1 MLHLPTRHIPSLV
14 WPSPWLTS
22 GLRKYN
28 KPFSLTFKAY
38 RIDERNLIVHAVSC
52 KQSKHRAPPF
62 LPLPQRLRLQT
73 SSSSQILGDLNRQ
86 TCTNSEVP
94 KSVWNPSS
102 LDSFSIFQTLGF
114 PACWVVRLDE
124 AISWN
129 PYSRDWLAEESSHIQ
144 KCCQTLIHWQCPFR
158 ILWCSRAHPTYSSC
172 LTDSLWF
179 TNPFRSPRGSWLQV
193 VPLNHSCQGS
203 VAQLL

>member
-94 KSVWNPSS
+94 KSVWNILKPI
-102 LDSFSIFQTLGF
+102 FSWLVFYLSNTRLPCLLGC
-114 PACWVVRLDE
+114 PAW
-124 AISWN
+124 W
-129 PYSRDWLAEESSHIQ
+129 SHILKPILQ
-144 KCCQTLIHWQCPFR
+144 RLIGRR
-158 ILWCSRAHPTYSSC
+158 IQPHPKMLPNSDP
-172 LTDSLWF
+172 LAMSL
-179 TNPFRSPRGSWLQV
+179 
-193 VPLNHSCQGS
+193 
-203 VAQLL
+203 